1 MSRRD
6 ERLTGW
12 RLAGFWVGAIG
23 VCTALVTALAAGVG
37 AVVASFLY

>member
-12 RLAGFWVGAIG
+12 RLAGFWIGAVGAG
-23 VCTALVTALAAGVG
+23 FALVTALAAAAG
-37 AVVASFLY
+37 ALIASLLY